1 MNSEI
6 SLQRKH
12 CYKLIM
18 LIVECVQQCIVL
30 HLTAMKHNSLVFG
43 GYDVTPWNSILLQ
56 KVVVAHMV
64 KKFPVFNGT

>member
-1 MNSEI
+1 
-6 SLQRKH
+6 
-12 CYKLIM
+12 M